1 MWRPLFI
8 FNRMTQHIF
17 ITGGASG
24 IGEAAVRR
32 FAAEGWKVTFSD
44 LNADAGQA
52 LAAELGA
59 SVLFVKADTRRR
71 EEIAAAVG
79 QGTARFGALG
89 AVFANA
95 GIHRSN
101 TLLNVTDEDLH
112 LLVDTNIYGTVNTLK
127 VAVPE
132 IIASGGGSVVIN
144 ASDQSKIGKC
154 HSFGYGLTKGA
165 LGQITKSLALD
176 LAAYG
181 VRVNAVCPGTIH
193 TPFVDRIF
201 DRVVAESGAD
211 KASLLAEEAALFP
224 LGRMGR
230 PEEVADLVYFL
241 TVAATFCTGSL
252 VSIDG
257 GLTAM

>member
-1 MWRPLFI
+1 MADPLLFY
-8 FNRMTQHIF
+8 RMTHHIY

-44 LNADAGQA
+44 INTAAGDA

-59 SVLFVKADTRRR
+59 DVLFVKAATRRR

-95 GIHRSN
+95 GIHRRN
-101 TLLNVTDEDLH
+101 TLLDIADSELR
-112 LLVDTNIYGTVNTLK
+112 LLVDTNIYGTVYTLQ

-132 IIASGGGSVVIN
+132 IIKAGGGAVVIN
-144 ASDQSKIGKC
+144 ASDQSKIGKY
-154 HSFGYGLTKGA
+154 HSFGYGMTKGA
-165 LGQITKSLALD
+165 LGQIAKSLALD
-176 LAAYG
+176 LAADG
-181 VRVNAVCPGTIH
+181 VRVNAVCPGTIF
-193 TPFVDRIF
+193 TPLVDRLF
-201 DRVVAESGAD
+201 DRVSADCGRD
-211 KASLLAEEAALFP
+211 KAAMLAEEDACHP
-224 LGRMGR
+224 IGRMGR
-230 PEEVADLVYFL
+230 PEEVADLVYYL
-241 TVAATFCTGSL
+241 TASATFCTGAL
-252 VSIDG
+252 VSVDG